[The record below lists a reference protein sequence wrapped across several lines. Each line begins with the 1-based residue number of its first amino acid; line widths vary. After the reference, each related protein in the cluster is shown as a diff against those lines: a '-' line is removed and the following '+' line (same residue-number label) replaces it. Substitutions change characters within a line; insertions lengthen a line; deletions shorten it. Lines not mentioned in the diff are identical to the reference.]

1 VDALIAACAV
11 LKNASLAT
19 DNISEFEYFVAH
31 GLQLCES
38 TKFAFALGILVSA
51 CKQFAHGLK
60 SGSES
65 RFVTGSKALLQ
76 MDCFDATE
84 LVFLPRRLKAQ

>member
-1 VDALIAACAV
+1 MDALIAACAV

-60 SGSES
+60 AVQNLGLLRVRKHS
-65 RFVTGSKALLQ
+65 FKWIAL
-76 MDCFDATE
+76 T
-84 LVFLPRRLKAQ
+84 